1 MRGPSGEGLFPNAV
15 APQAVLIPA
24 GIGMAG
30 CAAARASQAPVLRP
44 GAPAGIAPARLFRY
58 SCLV

>member
-15 APQAVLIPA
+15 ALQAVWIPA
-24 GIGMAG
+24 GIGMTG
-30 CAAARASQAPVLRP
+30 CAAVRASQAPVHRP